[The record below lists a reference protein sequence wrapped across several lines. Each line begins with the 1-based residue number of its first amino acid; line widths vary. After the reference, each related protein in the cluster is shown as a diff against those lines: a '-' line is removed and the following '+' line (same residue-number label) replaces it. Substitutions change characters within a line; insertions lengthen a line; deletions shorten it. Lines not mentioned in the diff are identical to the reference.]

1 MYVVITQ
8 IVSNFQFFEVKV
20 SVNRFQVRT
29 PRDLMLLNDPFH
41 GALSNSFSVAN
52 FSVAAGS
59 SPKVDKG
66 TAAAVAKLRR
76 FFNRR

>member
-59 SPKVDKG
+59 SPKVEKG
-66 TAAAVAKLRR
+66 TAAVAKLRR